1 MIGVLWGDGVIR
13 EIGRPAPR
21 IRESASPRS
30 LPKPEP
36 EAPQPPQSVSSVRRR
51 TMSSVLCVLSVL
63 TNVAVRVDS
72 AMHQSGNCKLPRTQE
87 AKKWNGCEEI
97 IDP

>member
-1 MIGVLWGDGVIR
+1 MIVLRRGDGVIR

-72 AMHQSGNCKLPRTQE
+72 ATHQSGNFQLPGTQE
-87 AKKWNGCEEI
+87 AKKMERTE
-97 IDP
+97 